1 MVVILLIIGI
11 GRGKTMNS
19 INTEFLQQ
27 QIADTA
33 YHQLDGTTITIT
45 VIKLHSGFTV
55 TGESACVDPN
65 NFDVEIGKKIAY
77 ENAFDKLWQ
86 LFGFELKQKI
96 GGDWIYRLQRERN
109 ELAERLDK
117 LKAYLD
123 GMKECDPDRL
133 KLLNKQ
139 VGAMDDYLDILN
151 QRLAYV

>member
-1 MVVILLIIGI
+1 M
-11 GRGKTMNS
+11 KPS
-19 INTEFLQQ
+19 
-27 QIADTA
+27 DD
-33 YHQLDGTTITIT
+33 YYYQLDAAYQR
-45 VIKLHSGFTV
+45 K
-55 TGESACVDPN
+55 VDWQAGY
-65 NFDVEIGKKIAY
+65 EI
-77 ENAFDKLWQ
+77 AFDKLWQ